1 MTYNYRTSMPYTF
14 GMSIDLGSLH
24 FLMTFN
30 VASLSLAMAFVATS
44 FYFAHHLHGLENLG
58 HVAIT
63 YV

>member
-1 MTYNYRTSMPYTF
+1 MPYTF
-14 GMSIDLGSLH
+14 GMSIELGSLH

-30 VASLSLAMAFVATS
+30 VASLSLAMAFVAAS